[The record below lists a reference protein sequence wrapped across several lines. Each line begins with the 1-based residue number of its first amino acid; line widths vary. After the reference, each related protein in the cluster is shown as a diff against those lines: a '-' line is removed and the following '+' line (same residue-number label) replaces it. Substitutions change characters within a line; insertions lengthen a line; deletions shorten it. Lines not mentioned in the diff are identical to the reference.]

1 MRKKKETYDRP
12 IYSKHSA
19 KNKAKSHHSI
29 LKKHNDVLESF
40 RKRDAHISEM
50 NSEINSLKSELSK
63 SQTDNEKRKKIQSEI
78 TKLSGESIQLK
89 NTLQKE
95 ETDYLLQTV
104 DIIHKYI
111 ELNEKE
117 ELLLTKEHINVKNK
131 RNNQNDIEHKEHE
144 NDDNEE
150 HENDDNEEEDEVHE
164 NEEHGNKIT
173 HDDEYDQEMYEIVV
187 SKKNLIEE
195 YLKRTDPNYQINS
208 LDLSLYFKNANI
220 CQNCNS
226 FLENND
232 GFAAC
237 IECGLCVKS
246 FYQGDE
252 LSYKELQEMDYRSQ
266 FSYDKMTHFE
276 EWIKRFEAKENK
288 MIPQEVLDKVIGEAK
303 KARIKD
309 LNTLNETQIRAFL
322 KKLGLNEYYDNKIA
336 IINRINGRPPFVL
349 IPEVKEKLK
358 EMFRKI
364 QAPYE
369 KHKDST
375 RRNMFSYPYL
385 INKFFLILDL
395 PEFSKYFSLLKS
407 VDKLRKQDK
416 TFKKIVEELAQTD
429 PTTKWRFFP
438 SG

>member
-19 KNKAKSHHSI
+19 RNKAKSHHSI
-29 LKKHNDVLESF
+29 LKKHNDTLDSF
-40 RKRDAHISEM
+40 RKRDAHITEINM
-50 NSEINSLKSELSK
+50 QINSLKSNLTK
-63 SQTDNEKRKKIQSEI
+63 IKKDGTDTCEQQRCKEIQIEI
-78 TKLSGESIQLK
+78 SKLSNESMQLK

-117 ELLLTKEHINVKNK
+117 ELLLTKEHTNTINDT
-131 RNNQNDIEHKEHE
+131 NDT
-144 NDDNEE
+144 
-150 HENDDNEEEDEVHE
+150 NEEEDDIEEYENLNEHE
-164 NEEHGNKIT
+164 NIIVN
-173 HDDEYDQEMYEIVV
+173 HDDEYDQEMYDIVIM
-187 SKKNLIEE
+187 KKNLIEE

-208 LDLSLYFKNANI
+208 VDLNLYFENANI

-237 IECGLCVKS
+237 TECGLCIKS

-309 LNTLNETQIRAFL
+309 LNTLNETQIRTFL